1 MNETY
6 YSVEQ
11 ISEMLHIHPKTVQRY
26 IREGKLRAS
35 KLGKS
40 WRVTGH
46 DLSIF
51 MELTKTTVDFDR
63 DKKEVKGQYDIK
75 VSSVIDIEVKGIDE
89 ADRITNMLLA
99 ALNSP
104 HTDYDYP
111 AVHALFIQPESKVR
125 ITLYGNLKLAQDVL
139 HFIDTMTEGMKG
151 EDSYESSNQ

>member
-11 ISEMLHIHPKTVQRY
+11 ISEMLHIHPKTIQRY
-26 IREGKLRAS
+26 IREGKLRAT

-46 DLSIF
+46 DLSVF
-51 MELTKTTVDFDR
+51 MELTKTTVDV
-63 DKKEVKGQYDIK
+63 DKNKNVKEEHPDIK

-89 ADRITNMLLA
+89 ANRIINTVHA

-104 HTDYDYP
+104 HTEYDFP
-111 AVHALFIQPESKVR
+111 AVHVLFIQAERKVR
-125 ITLYGNLKLAQDVL
+125 ITLWGNLKLAQDVL
-139 HFIDTMTEGMKG
+139 HLIEGITEGMKG
-151 EDSYESSNQ
+151 DDFYESSKQ